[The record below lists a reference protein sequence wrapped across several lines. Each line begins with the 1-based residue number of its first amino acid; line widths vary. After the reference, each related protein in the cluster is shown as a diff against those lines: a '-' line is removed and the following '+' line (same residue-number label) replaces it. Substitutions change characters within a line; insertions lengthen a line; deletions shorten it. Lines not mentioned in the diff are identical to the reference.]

1 MLDVNDFITE
11 RGGNPEKIKY
21 ASPPPFLLVFCLCH
35 EGREGHDADL
45 IVHRESQRRRGAPV
59 EIVDDIIALWD
70 DHRKTLYAA
79 TQLNSKINETQKAIG
94 MRKKV
99 RRQNQAVYTLPGPGP
114 RLMFA
119 CITFAEQGERR

>member
-1 MLDVNDFITE
+1 ML
-11 RGGNPEKIKY
+11 PCHL
-21 ASPPPFLLVFCLCH
+21 LLVFCLCH
-35 EGREGHDADL
+35 EGREGHDTDL

-99 RRQNQAVYTLPGPGP
+99 RRQTRLSTPSRGPDRG
-114 RLMFA
+114 
-119 CITFAEQGERR
+119 